1 MDALFKACFED
12 RLDTVQQL
20 LNTKLICVESKDSR
34 GFSALALSVWNG
46 HLDIVKWLVDVA
58 GADTTAVDPDGRTAL
73 MTAADQGSLHIVRWL
88 VGRSDITQCANNG
101 ESALMYAVY
110 RHCYDEAQLL
120 LTHGRAI
127 GSIGLIESKA
137 LWNKLQPI
145 CPVFIYEDT
154 RAPVRR
160 ASLLLRTM
168 LMAHPAPVD
177 VKFKYYAERDKIF
190 FVRTCARATILR
202 KHVALRFVVIKKSI
216 EWLHP
221 PIIPIVLAYADPSPA
236 EVWFPVAQV
245 PRRNPERAAR
255 KRPLP

>member
-1 MDALFKACFED
+1 MDVLFDACAKGH
-12 RLDTVQQL
+12 LDTVQRL
-20 LNTKLICVESKDSR
+20 LNTKLICVESKGR
-34 GFSALALSVWNG
+34 FGYNALVISVFNG
-46 HLDIVKWLVDVA
+46 QLDIVKWLVDVA
-58 GADTTAVDPDGRTAL
+58 GADTTAVYQFGRTAL
-73 MTAADQGSLHIVRWL
+73 MHAAGEQQLDIVRWL
-88 VGRSDITQCANNG
+88 VGSSDITHVANEN
-101 ESALMYAVY
+101 ALLYAISKG
-110 RHCYDEAQLL
+110 CYDDVQYL
-120 LTHGRAI
+120 LTNGRAI
-127 GSIGLIESKA
+127 GSMGSIESDA

-221 PIIPIVLAYADPSPA
+221 PIIPIVLAYADPSPD